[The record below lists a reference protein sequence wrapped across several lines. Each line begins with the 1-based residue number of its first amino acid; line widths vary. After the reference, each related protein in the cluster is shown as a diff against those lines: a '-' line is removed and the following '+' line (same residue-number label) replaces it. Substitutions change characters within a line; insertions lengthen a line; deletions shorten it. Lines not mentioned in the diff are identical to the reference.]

1 MKQQWMWTIVTG
13 MVLIGV
19 VSVPAA
25 DRKTGGADKPMVR
38 KSVVWLVDQVK
49 ADGVALTRSDLSGT
63 TNLVVTGETQVFVNG
78 PLGKL
83 TGVKPGMRA
92 EFTITEA
99 GAVTR
104 LAFFDYTPPTEAP
117 HIEKAA
123 KPAKAQNPARN
134 KKAK

>member
-1 MKQQWMWTIVTG
+1 MKQRWMWTLVTG
-13 MVLIGV
+13 MVLAGTF
-19 VSVPAA
+19 SAPAA
-25 DRKTGGADKPMVR
+25 DKKTGAPDKPMPR
-38 KSVVWLVDQVK
+38 RSVVWLVDQVK
-49 ADGVALTRSDLSGT
+49 TEGVSLTRSDLSGT
-63 TNLVVTGETQVFVNG
+63 TNLMVTTETQVFVNG

-92 EFTITEA
+92 EFTITDS

-123 KPAKAQNPARN
+123 KPAKAQNPGRN